1 LDGPA
6 ATGSDGAV
14 EKLVEVGFSR
24 EDAQRALEA
33 TDGDTS
39 RAANHLLGV
48 SEEVVKEQVVL
59 DHILGDAEEVVSGG
73 QVSVG
78 QSMASGSVQG
88 SRGKRKLIPV
98 NTVDTKRPAG

>member
-1 LDGPA
+1 MDGPA

-48 SEEVVKEQVVL
+48 S
-59 DHILGDAEEVVSGG
+59 
-73 QVSVG
+73 
-78 QSMASGSVQG
+78 
-88 SRGKRKLIPV
+88 
-98 NTVDTKRPAG
+98 